1 MKIGIVEN
9 EQKDADSLSSLLNE
23 YQKSTGASFDIF
35 LFKNAFD
42 FLDKKERFDMHCLD
56 IMMPGIDGMSLA
68 NRIREFDESVIIVFV
83 TNMSAYAIKGYEV
96 NAFDYIVKP
105 IAKTHL
111 FKSLDRIIKIFSSK
125 NNHTITI
132 KSNNQLNKIDINN
145 IYYIKIESHFMTY
158 VTAKSNYDTW
168 GSLSSELSKL
178 PDSNLIRINANQV
191 ANVTHIIKVGAK
203 EVVLDNG
210 ESLKLSRNYASDAKK
225 SIINYFKG
233 VA

>member
-1 MKIGIVEN
+1 MKIILT
-9 EQKDADSLSSLLNE
+9 QK
-23 YQKSTGASFDIF
+23 KISFDIF

-42 FLDKKERFDMHCLD
+42 FLDKKERFDLLFLD

-125 NNHTITI
+125 NN
-132 KSNNQLNKIDINN
+132 
-145 IYYIKIESHFMTY
+145 
-158 VTAKSNYDTW
+158 
-168 GSLSSELSKL
+168 
-178 PDSNLIRINANQV
+178 
-191 ANVTHIIKVGAK
+191 K
-203 EVVLDNG
+203 EHP
-210 ESLKLSRNYASDAKK
+210 LK
-225 SIINYFKG
+225 
-233 VA
+233 

>member
-1 MKIGIVEN
+1 MKIGIVEK

-42 FLDKKERFDMHCLD
+42 FLDKKERFDLLFLD

-111 FKSLDRIIKIFSSK
+111 FKSLDRIIKIFSNKSSQ
-125 NNHTITI
+125 TITI
-132 KSNNQLNKIDINN
+132 KRTTNFI
-145 IYYIKIESHFMTY
+145 
-158 VTAKSNYDTW
+158 
-168 GSLSSELSKL
+168 
-178 PDSNLIRINANQV
+178 
-191 ANVTHIIKVGAK
+191 
-203 EVVLDNG
+203 
-210 ESLKLSRNYASDAKK
+210 K
-225 SIINYFKG
+225 SI
-233 VA
+233 